1 MKVTMSDV
9 AKAAGVDKATVS
21 RALKGDPRISE
32 KTRALVMDS
41 VRTLGYR
48 PDLNARHLSTNRSGF
63 IGLLLRELNAPGSIE
78 FISGLDRAISNSE
91 YDLLIKCTDGD
102 PRRAAR
108 ELAKLSDRDIEG
120 LIWED
125 SENLPKDISV
135 PLLTIGFK
143 HSGSISLLSEDG
155 GRLLTFETGALAG
168 RLLLTAIMG
177 RPVPTHEVII
187 RNSKGE

>member
-41 VRTLGYR
+41 VRSLGYR

-63 IGLLLRELNAPGSIE
+63 IGLLLRELNAPGSVA
-78 FISGLDRAISNSE
+78 FISGLDRAVSNSE
-91 YDLLIKCTDGD
+91 YDLLIKCTGGD

-143 HSGSISLLSEDG
+143 HSGSISLLSEEEG
-155 GRLLTFETGALAG
+155 QAMTFETGVLAG
-168 RLLLTAIMG
+168 RLLLNAIMG
-177 RPVPTHEVII
+177 RPVPTREVII
-187 RNSKGE
+187 RNSEGE